1 MPKPLQQFCI
11 STWLILQP
19 ALQRS
24 TDPS

>member
-1 MPKPLQQFCI
+1 MSKPLQKFYI

-19 ALQRS
+19 VLQRS